1 MAVDQPEWPVA
12 PFPQVR
18 AHIEEKSMTSTPTP
32 APAGWLR
39 WKGLLALA
47 ATTSIGL
54 NIWHAVETSG
64 YGAAALASIAPLYLF
79 WIVHNLVT
87 EPGGTR
93 GWRKDKIGVFA
104 AAVVALGAFAISYVT
119 QRDLVLLLG
128 MEEFV
133 ANILPLIVDLT
144 IAVASYKLVHEAEQ
158 LAAAAEQP
166 VQPVQTPVH
175 RVEDADALTYPGG
188 LTPVHQ
194 PVRPAVDQP
203 VHQPVVP
210 APEPVEQAGA
220 PTVTS
225 TDEAVHRPGALG
237 HQESETQPVQASSQ
251 PRPVPVH
258 QGGAPAQT
266 PVAQRVRQRT
276 TDAEEPP
283 EVLPVHRVQAAAVV
297 QAGASEL
304 PIETVAQ
311 VYACL
316 DAAWSQN
323 QIASAR
329 VAAKRTIAK
338 LIAAREEL
346 DAAAEEPEPAFA

>member
-1 MAVDQPEWPVA
+1 MTTNTTTAGTWP
-12 PFPQVR
+12 
-18 AHIEEKSMTSTPTP
+18 
-32 APAGWLR
+32 R

-54 NIWHAVETSG
+54 NVWHAVETSG

-104 AAVVALGAFAISYVT
+104 AAMVALGAFAISYVT

-144 IAVASYKLVHEAEQ
+144 IAVASYKLVHEAE
-158 LAAAAEQP
+158 LATAAE
-166 VQPVQTPVH
+166 QTPVH
-175 RVEDADALTYPGG
+175 RVEDVPAPEYPAG
-188 LTPVHQ
+188 LTWLAPVHQ
-194 PVRPAVDQP
+194 PAVEQP
-203 VHQPVVP
+203 VHQLADDAP
-210 APEPVEQAGA
+210 APGVQVSA
-220 PTVTS
+220 PGVTS
-225 TDEAVHRPGALG
+225 SDEAVHRPGAPV
-237 HQESETQPVQASSQ
+237 HQEPEAEPVQAMQ
-251 PRPVPVH
+251 RPRLAAVH
-258 QGGAPAQT
+258 VDAPAQSGA
-266 PVAQRVRQRT
+266 VQAKMRKRT
-276 TDAEEPP
+276 TELELAPEAKAVHLQQAE
-283 EVLPVHRVQAAAVV
+283 AVV

-316 DAAWSQN
+316 DAGWSQTAIDRRR
-323 QIASAR
+323 IAN
-329 VAAKRTIAK
+329 KRTVSK
-338 LIAAREEL
+338 LAAARDELTAEPAEEP
-346 DAAAEEPEPAFA
+346 EPEPAFA